1 MNGSRVFH
9 LQRLLWNWN
18 TLRCVLI
25 KLNRTKAKHLENL
38 EPGVIPL
45 VPMQRTF
52 RVMTGGREEVVTRRQ
67 LPLTPAYTFTDY
79 RSQGQT
85 IENTIINIGT
95 PPSGE
100 LTPFSIYVALS
111 RGHGRENIRLHR
123 DLTKS

>member
-1 MNGSRVFH
+1 
-9 LQRLLWNWN
+9 
-18 TLRCVLI
+18 
-25 KLNRTKAKHLENL
+25 
-38 EPGVIPL
+38 
-45 VPMQRTF
+45 MQRTF